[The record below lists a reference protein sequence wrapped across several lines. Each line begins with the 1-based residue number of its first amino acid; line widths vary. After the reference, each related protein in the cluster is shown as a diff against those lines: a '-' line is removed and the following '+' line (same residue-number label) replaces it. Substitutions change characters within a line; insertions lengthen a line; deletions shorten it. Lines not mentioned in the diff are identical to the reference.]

1 MYFHLSGQF
10 EKNTT
15 RVWQRVQD
23 AKPSE
28 AIAAGTW
35 PITVSAIAV
44 RRVAPPHRPQ
54 PSARKT
60 PSPTSLPF
68 SVALSSSGGGG
79 DSDDETNKSFSLWLT
94 AKSLFFFSG
103 ESAEE
108 GGSGESSEWGNRLSP
123 PAVAAEQHP

>member
-1 MYFHLSGQF
+1 MATSTGRQALRSNRCRNVADNGLSDRG
-10 EKNTT
+10 
-15 RVWQRVQD
+15 
-23 AKPSE
+23 P
-28 AIAAGTW
+28 
-35 PITVSAIAV
+35 P
-44 RRVAPPHRPQ
+44 RRAAPPPQ